1 MNGVSLVSELALRMQ
16 RTIAS
21 TRPAILRSLM
31 KYRTLGLCIL
41 ALVTL
46 ATSSVARA
54 DTFDFSFSGIL
65 FSGSGTFTATE
76 EGTTD
81 VYDVTGITGIVRDWA
96 GSSNISSLIGLNKFN
111 GNDNKLIFP
120 GVPSSFFLPTTF
132 LDSNGVAFALAD
144 GDDINLNDSWG
155 FGYAVIGA
163 PKGLVLPEV
172 ATIGIAKNSPVPEPS
187 SLALF
192 GTGILG
198 IAGAMRLKL
207 RFG

>member
-1 MNGVSLVSELALRMQ
+1 
-16 RTIAS
+16 
-21 TRPAILRSLM
+21 M
-31 KYRTLGLCIL
+31 KHRTLGLCVL

-46 ATSSVARA
+46 AISSVAHA

-76 EGTTD
+76 QGATD
-81 VYDVTGITGIVRDWA
+81 VYDVIGVTGAVRDWA
-96 GSSNISSLIGLNKFN
+96 GSSNISSLIGLNNFN

-120 GVPSSFFLPTTF
+120 GVASKFF
-132 LDSNGVAFALAD
+132 DAAGVSFALAD
-144 GDDINLNDSWG
+144 GDVINLNDSWG
-155 FGYAVIGA
+155 SEYAVIGA
-163 PKGLVLPEV
+163 PKGLSLPEV

-192 GTGILG
+192 GTGIFG
-198 IAGAMRLKL
+198 IAGAIRLKL

>member
-1 MNGVSLVSELALRMQ
+1 MNGVSLVSELAIRMQ
-16 RTIAS
+16 RTAAS

-31 KYRTLGLCIL
+31 KHRT
-41 ALVTL
+41 LVTL
-46 ATSSVARA
+46 AISSVAHA

-76 EGTTD
+76 EGATNL
-81 VYDVTGITGIVRDWA
+81 YDVTGVTGTVRDWA
-96 GSSNISSLIGLNKFN
+96 GSSNISSLIGLNNFN

-120 GVPSSFFLPTTF
+120 GIALPFFLPTKFFDT
-132 LDSNGVAFALAD
+132 NGVSFALAD
-144 GDDINLNDSWG
+144 GDVINLNDSWG
-155 FGYAVIGA
+155 SEYAVIGA
-163 PKGLVLPEV
+163 PKGLALPEV
-172 ATIGIAKNSPVPEPS
+172 ATIGITKNSPVPEPS

>member
-1 MNGVSLVSELALRMQ
+1 
-16 RTIAS
+16 
-21 TRPAILRSLM
+21 M
-31 KYRTLGLCIL
+31 KHRTLGLCIL

-46 ATSSVARA
+46 SISSVAHA

-76 EGTTD
+76 EGATR
-81 VYDVTGITGIVRDWA
+81 VYDITGITGTVRDWA
-96 GSSNISSLIGLNKFN
+96 GSSNISSLIGLNQLN

-120 GVPSSFFLPTTF
+120 GITSSFFLPTKF
-132 LDSNGVAFALAD
+132 FDSNGVAFALAD

-155 FGYAVIGA
+155 SEYAVIGA
-163 PKGLVLPEV
+163 PKGFALPEV
-172 ATIGIAKNSPVPEPS
+172 ATVGVARNSPVPEPS

-192 GTGILG
+192 GTGIFG

>member
-1 MNGVSLVSELALRMQ
+1 
-16 RTIAS
+16 
-21 TRPAILRSLM
+21 M
-31 KYRTLGLCIL
+31 KHRTLGLCIL

-46 ATSSVARA
+46 AISSVAHA

-76 EGTTD
+76 EGATN
-81 VYDVTGITGIVRDWA
+81 VYDVTGVTGTVRDWA
-96 GSSNISSLIGLNKFN
+96 GSSNVSSLIGLNNFN

-120 GVPSSFFLPTTF
+120 GVASPFLLPTKF
-132 LDSNGVAFALAD
+132 FDGNGVSFALAD

-155 FGYAVIGA
+155 SEYAVIGA
-163 PKGLVLPEV
+163 PKGLTLPEV

-192 GTGILG
+192 GTGIFG

>member
-1 MNGVSLVSELALRMQ
+1 
-16 RTIAS
+16 
-21 TRPAILRSLM
+21 M

-46 ATSSVARA
+46 AISSAAHA
-54 DTFDFSFSGIL
+54 DTFNFSFSGTL

-76 EGTTD
+76 EGATD
-81 VYDVTGITGIVRDWA
+81 IYDVTGITGTVRDWA
-96 GSSNISSLIGLNKFN
+96 GSSNITSLIGLNNFN

-120 GVPSSFFLPTTF
+120 GIAPPFFLPSKF
-132 LDSNGVAFALAD
+132 FDSDGVSFALAD
-144 GDDINLNDSWG
+144 GDVINLNDSWG
-155 FGYAVIGA
+155 SEYAVIGA
-163 PKGLVLPEV
+163 PKGLALPEV
-172 ATIGIAKNSPVPEPS
+172 DTIGIAKNSPVPEPS

-192 GTGILG
+192 GTGIFG